1 MLQLL
6 STGLDWTTEGWASL
20 SSAFGN
26 HIRRF
31 EEHQEY
37 STPTVAIQM
46 LNQFVNN
53 HDISVAFEDTNAAV
67 EALDSSTYE
76 DMKKMFDCHQVT
88 TTRSLNCNHQG
99 TVVNSHSI
107 TFRVAL
113 PDNLTDLLSHIEQSF
128 LTSDFLDDWYC
139 ETCYPPGVQDIQMRG
154 AIQERWLSRSDSGL
168 LMVRIFNANMD
179 QFKGSLRF
187 DVNKPLTV
195 R

>member
-37 STPTVAIQM
+37 STPIVAIQM

-67 EALDSSTYE
+67 DALDSSTYE

-113 PDNLTDLLSHIEQSF
+113 PDNLTDLQRLSGR
-128 LTSDFLDDWYC
+128 LVLRDMLPTRC
-139 ETCYPPGVQDIQMRG
+139 ARYP
-154 AIQERWLSRSDSGL
+154 
-168 LMVRIFNANMD
+168 NAGCHTREMAE
-179 QFKGSLRF
+179 
-187 DVNKPLTV
+187 
-195 R
+195 